1 MSAWWEALSL
11 REKGLIGAAGLLVGI
26 LVIWY
31 GLVSPSLAA
40 RDAAAIERQTA
51 AAQLSR
57 VEQLAAAVRARSPAQ
72 AAIAVS
78 TATTLGAEAFKTE
91 VTREAQAAGLSIAR
105 LQGADDGRF
114 SMVFEQA
121 DPRQLFYFLSLV
133 ETQLGGRVERLS
145 MDKAGNGRVRAT
157 VELSGG
163 GA

>member
-1 MSAWWEALSL
+1 MSAWWEGLSL
-11 REKGLIGAAGLLVGI
+11 REKGLIGAAGLLLGV
-26 LVIWY
+26 LVLWY
-31 GLVSPSLAA
+31 GVMSPSLAA
-40 RDAAAIERQTA
+40 REAARIDHQTA
-51 AAQLSR
+51 SAELSR
-57 VEQLAAAVRARSPAQ
+57 VEQLTAAVRARSPAQ

-78 TATTLGAEAFKTE
+78 TATALGSEAFKTE
-91 VTREAQAAGLSIAR
+91 VTREAQSAGLSIAR

-121 DPRQLFYFLSLV
+121 DPRQLFYLLSIV

-145 MDKAGNGRVRAT
+145 MDQAGNGRVRAT

>member
-1 MSAWWEALSL
+1 MSAWWEGLSL
-11 REKGLIGAAGLLVGI
+11 REKGLIGAAGALVAI

-31 GLVSPSLAA
+31 GLLAPSLAA
-40 RDAAAIERQTA
+40 REAAALERQTA
-51 AAQLSR
+51 AAELSRIEQLS
-57 VEQLAAAVRARSPAQ
+57 ASVRAQSPAQ

-78 TATTLGAEAFKTE
+78 TATALGSEAFKTE
-91 VTREAQAAGLSIAR
+91 VTREAQAAGLTIAR

-121 DPRQLFYFLSLV
+121 DPRQLFYLLSLV

-145 MDKAGNGRVRAT
+145 MDQAGNGRVRAT
-157 VELSGG
+157 VELLGG